1 METGRKT
8 CKIKLVPSPEP
19 LKLDQPSPRSPR
31 QQRQNT
37 NFDTFK
43 FRGPMGLPPVKPAPP
58 EVVLLREVQKG
69 LEAASKLKKMQKAKK
84 AAEEEAAEKQ
94 AAKKKVAEK
103 AEKEG

>member
-1 METGRKT
+1 M
-8 CKIKLVPSPEP
+8 
-19 LKLDQPSPRSPR
+19 
-31 QQRQNT
+31 
-37 NFDTFK
+37 
-43 FRGPMGLPPVKPAPP
+43 
-58 EVVLLREVQKG
+58 LLREVQKG